1 MKQVAVMGAGSWG
14 TVFSM
19 ILADAGCDVS
29 LWARTSEVADEINS
43 NQKNSQYH
51 PNLILPKTVK
61 ATTNPDEALSNSQ
74 MVIIAIPAQT
84 LRENLSAWSL
94 SIPSNAVIGSL
105 IKGVELGTAELMSEV
120 IAEVAKVS
128 TDRVAVI
135 SGPNLAHEIAA
146 REPAAT
152 TVACSDEDS
161 ARRIQDA
168 CTTDYFRPYYTTD
181 VVGVEIAGAV
191 KNVIALANGMA
202 VGLGYGENSQAALMT
217 RGLAEMTRLG
227 VALGANPLTFA
238 GLAGVGDLIATC
250 QSPLSRNRTIGEHI
264 GQGMTVEEAQQVTLT
279 TSEGVKS
286 CRSILDLAKKHQV
299 EMPITEQ
306 VVNVIHHGQNAHE
319 VLRAF
324 MSRSTR
330 AEEGIEKMEHN

>member
-1 MKQVAVMGAGSWG
+1 M
-14 TVFSM
+14 T
-19 ILADAGCDVS
+19 
-29 LWARTSEVADEINS
+29 
-43 NQKNSQYH
+43 
-51 PNLILPKTVK
+51 
-61 ATTNPDEALSNSQ
+61 
-74 MVIIAIPAQT
+74 
-84 LRENLSAWSL
+84 
-94 SIPSNAVIGSL
+94 
-105 IKGVELGTAELMSEV
+105 EV
-120 IAEVAKVS
+120 IAEVAKVG

-152 TVACSDEDS
+152 TVACLDEES
-161 ARRIQDA
+161 ARRIQDS

-202 VGLGYGENSQAALMT
+202 VGLGYGENAQAALMT

-250 QSPLSRNRTIGEHI
+250 QSPLSRNRTIGEYL
-264 GQGMTVEEAQQVTLT
+264 GQGLSIKDAKQMTLT
-279 TSEGVKS
+279 TSEGVNS
-286 CRSILDLAKKHQV
+286 CQSILDLAKLNKV

-306 VVNVIHHGQNAHE
+306 VVNVIHHGRSAHE

-324 MSRSTR
+324 MSRSTK
-330 AEEGIEKMEHN
+330 AEEGIEKMEHH

>member
-1 MKQVAVMGAGSWG
+1 MRVAVMGAGSWG

-29 LWARTSEVADEINS
+29 LWARSASVADEINATHI
-43 NQKNSQYH
+43 NQAYH
-51 PNLILPKTVK
+51 PGIVLPSSIK
-61 ATTNPDEALSNSQ
+61 ATTNPDEALAGSEL
-74 MVIIAIPAQT
+74 VVLAVPAQT
-84 LRENLSAWSL
+84 LRQNLGAWSV
-94 SIPSNAVIGSL
+94 SVPSNAVLASL
-105 IKGVELGTAELMSEV
+105 IKGVELGTAERMSEV
-120 IAEVAKVS
+120 IAEVAGVDTS
-128 TDRVAVI
+128 RVAVI
-135 SGPNLAHEIAA
+135 SGPNLAHEIAD

-152 TVACSDEDS
+152 TVACSDEDF

-181 VVGVEIAGAV
+181 VIGVEIAGAV

-202 VGLGYGENSQAALMT
+202 VGLGYGENSQSALMT
-217 RGLAEMTRLG
+217 RGLAEMSRLG

-250 QSPLSRNRTIGEHI
+250 QSPLSRNRTIGVHLGE
-264 GQGMTVEEAQQVTLT
+264 GMSIDQAQALTKT

-286 CRSILDLAKKHQV
+286 CQSILDLAKRYEV

-306 VVNVIHHGQNAHE
+306 VVNVIHHGSSAE
-319 VLRAF
+319 KVLKAF
-324 MSRSTR
+324 MSRPTT
-330 AEEGIEKMEHN
+330 AEEGQEQMEHM

>member
-1 MKQVAVMGAGSWG
+1 
-14 TVFSM
+14 
-19 ILADAGCDVS
+19 
-29 LWARTSEVADEINS
+29 
-43 NQKNSQYH
+43 
-51 PNLILPKTVK
+51 
-61 ATTNPDEALSNSQ
+61 
-74 MVIIAIPAQT
+74 
-84 LRENLSAWSL
+84 
-94 SIPSNAVIGSL
+94 
-105 IKGVELGTAELMSEV
+105 MSEV
-120 IAEVAKVS
+120 IAEVAKVES
-128 TDRVAVI
+128 QRVAVI

-161 ARRIQDA
+161 ARSIQDA

-181 VVGVEIAGAV
+181 VIGVEIAGAV

-264 GQGMTVEEAQQVTLT
+264 GKGMSVEEAQQVTLT

-286 CRSILDLAKKHQV
+286 CRSILDLANKHKV

-306 VVNVIHHGQNAHE
+306 VVNVIHHGRNAHE
-319 VLRAF
+319 VVRAF

-330 AEEGIEKMEHN
+330 AEEGIEKMEHH